1 MMSISKPIGE
11 DIDPKTEPVFTE
23 LFLPAENKVKLSSHA
38 QNLSPFLAMDVME
51 RGMALQESGKSIIQL
66 GVGEPNF
73 DPPEEVVEA
82 THQALREKM
91 THYTDSRGII
101 ALREAICEDSF
112 RRRGKEISPDQII
125 VTSGTSP
132 GISMVLHLLLEP
144 GDELL
149 IPTPHYA
156 CYPNMVKLCGATPV
170 LLETS
175 PEDGYRLDIERVKA
189 AIGPKTRGILIA
201 SPANPTGAVQP
212 PEVMKALADLN
223 IPILSDEI
231 YDGLVFDGITNTS
244 PARYTDNLFIFDG
257 FSKRYAMTG
266 FRLGY
271 LIAPPH
277 AMRSLQTM
285 QQNLHISSAHFP
297 QVGAIAALRHGHR
310 HLEMMREQYAR
321 RRQILLKGLRNMGM
335 RIPVDPAGAFYILAD
350 PGFGNISSLELAF
363 QILNEAAVAVGPG
376 RDFGEIAEG
385 KLRFS
390 YAASENDIEEGISR
404 LSAWM
409 QKARN

>member
-1 MMSISKPIGE
+1 
-11 DIDPKTEPVFTE
+11 VFTKSV
-23 LFLPAENKVKLSSHA
+23 LKPENSVKFSSYA
-38 QNLSPFLAMDVME
+38 ADLSPFLAMEVME
-51 RGMALQESGKSIIQL
+51 RGMTLQNAGKSIVQL

-82 THQALREKM
+82 THRALQAKM
-91 THYTDSRGII
+91 THYTDSRGLIE
-101 ALREAICEDSF
+101 LREAICEDSLK
-112 RRRGKEISPDQII
+112 RRGKEVSPEQII

-132 GISMVLHLLLEP
+132 GISMVLHLLLSP

-156 CYPNMVKLCGATPV
+156 CYPNMVKLCGAKPV
-170 LLETS
+170 LIETS
-175 PEDGYRLDIERVKA
+175 PEDGYRLDIDKVKA
-189 AIGPKTRGILIA
+189 AITPKTRGILVA

-212 PEVMKALADLN
+212 LEVMQALAKLD

-231 YDGLVFDGITNTS
+231 YDGLVFDNIEHTS
-244 PARYTDNLFIFDG
+244 PARFTDNIFIFDG

-271 LIAPPH
+271 LIAPKA
-277 AMRSLQTM
+277 AMRPLQTM

-297 QVGAIAALRHGHR
+297 QMGAIAALRHGQS
-310 HLEMMREQYAR
+310 HLEMMREKYDQ

-350 PGFGNISSLELAF
+350 PGFGRVSSLELAF
-363 QILNEAAVAVGPG
+363 KILDEAAVAVGPG
-376 RDFGEIAEG
+376 RDFGDIAEG

-390 YAASENDIEEGISR
+390 YAASEENIKEGIKR
-404 LSAWM
+404 LENWM
-409 QKARN
+409 QNARV

>member
-1 MMSISKPIGE
+1 MGFPKP
-11 DIDPKTEPVFTE
+11 
-23 LFLPAENKVKLSSHA
+23 ENTVKFSSYA
-38 QNLSPFLAMDVME
+38 DDLSPFLAMDVME
-51 RGMALQESGKSIIQL
+51 RGMALQNAGKSIVQL

-73 DPPEEVVEA
+73 DPPAEVVEA

-91 THYTDSRGII
+91 THYTDSRGLIE
-101 ALREAICEDSF
+101 LREAICEDSF
-112 RRRGKEISPDQII
+112 KRRGKDVSPEQVI

-132 GISMVLHLLLEP
+132 GISMVLHLLLSP
-144 GDELL
+144 GDELI

-156 CYPNMVKLCGATPV
+156 CYPNMVKLCGAKPV
-170 LLETS
+170 LIETS
-175 PEDGYRLDIERVKA
+175 PEDGYRLDLDKVQA
-189 AIGPKTRGILIA
+189 AINPKTRGILIA

-212 PEVMKALADLN
+212 PEVMEALANLA

-244 PARYTDNLFIFDG
+244 PARFTDNIFIFDG

-271 LIAPPH
+271 LIAPAH
-277 AMRSLQTM
+277 AMRPLQTM

-297 QVGAIAALRHGHR
+297 QVGAIAALRHGHQ
-310 HLEMMREQYAR
+310 HLEMMRQKYDQ

-363 QILNEAAVAVGPG
+363 KILDEAAVAVGPG

-390 YAASENDIEEGISR
+390 YAASEEDIEEGIKR
-404 LSAWM
+404 LSHWIE
-409 QKARN
+409 KARP